1 MTDSGI
7 PIRKQTAR
15 LLGVKMSQGQGTL
28 LLYPDQLAHV
38 HSPAIRWA
46 STVGCVVVA
55 VPSFA
60 LPPHT
65 GPGALGALIGAG
77 GGSKIGGALAKG
89 KAAKEVAAAGGNV
102 TVIQLDSIT
111 SLQTSKSKRI
121 SGWLGGRSLLVTTA
135 DGAAYGFSVNLDKW
149 SADLTSAL
157 TARGREVHP
166 TPQGMTVT
174 LAPSGDSRPL
184 S

>member
-28 LLYPDQLAHV
+28 LLYPDKLAHV
-38 HSPAIRWA
+38 HSQTIRWA
-46 STVGCVVVA
+46 SSVGFVVVA
-55 VPSFA
+55 VPCFV

-77 GGSKIGGALAKG
+77 GGSKIGGAVAKG
-89 KAAKEVAAAGGNV
+89 QAVKKVAAAGDNV

-111 SLQTSKSKRI
+111 SLQTCKSKGI
-121 SGWLGGRSLLVTTA
+121 GGWLGGRSLLVTTA
-135 DGAAYGFSVNLDKW
+135 DGAAYGFSVKLDKW

-157 TARGREVHP
+157 TARGREVRT
-166 TPQGMTVT
+166 TPGGMVVT
-174 LAPSGDSRPL
+174 TAANS
-184 S
+184 